1 MSCYRTTIRA
11 GEEKECMELLVVT
24 LAHTLPGR
32 DADVLARIRLISDT
46 VRNAPGMITARFYRS
61 REHGSYYFMLTTW
74 EDEGCWQKAQERYN
88 PKHLLLASASELLST
103 SPEQWWMQYLW
114 GYSRPADPPL
124 LAAAHVATI
133 RSDQVELAQRGWI
146 EGLRRQVVQPV
157 LAFAFLAR
165 GANEDVLLP
174 HMASTSNNNITDGI
188 LSQQSTLFLNLL
200 SWPGEREREAFYA
213 DQAYQAVGHFLNNI
227 GAVQVLSLDPL

>member
-1 MSCYRTTIRA
+1 MSCYRTTICIR
-11 GEEKECMELLVVT
+11 EDNENMELLIVT

-32 DADVLARIRLISDT
+32 DVDALARIRLIADT
-46 VRNAPGMITARFYRS
+46 VRNAPGMVTARFYRG

-74 EDEGCWQKAQERYN
+74 EDERWWQKAQERYN
-88 PKHLLLASASELLST
+88 PKHLLLASASELLSA

-114 GYSRPADPPL
+114 GYSRPAAPPV

-133 RSDQVELAQRGWI
+133 RSNQVELAQRGWV
-146 EGLRRQVVQPV
+146 EGLRRQAMQPT

-174 HMASTSNNNITDGI
+174 QMAWRRGRWHS
-188 LSQQSTLFLNLL
+188 
-200 SWPGEREREAFYA
+200 P
-213 DQAYQAVGHFLNNI
+213 
-227 GAVQVLSLDPL
+227 

>member
-1 MSCYRTTIRA
+1 MLRCSNLQ
-11 GEEKECMELLVVT
+11 EDDNENMELLVVT

-32 DADVLARIRLISDT
+32 EADALARMRLIADT
-46 VRNAPGMITARFYRS
+46 VRNAPGMNMARFYRG
-61 REHGSYYFMLTTW
+61 REHSSYYFLLTTW
-74 EDEGCWQKAQERYN
+74 EDEKWWQKAQERYN

-114 GYSRPADPPL
+114 GYSRPAAQPM
-124 LAAAHVATI
+124 LAAVHVATI
-133 RSDQVELAQRGWI
+133 RPDQVELGQQGWI
-146 EGLRRQVVQPV
+146 EGLRRQAAQPT

-174 HMASTSNNNITDGI
+174 QIGSTLNDKVIESM
-188 LSQQSTLFLNLL
+188 LSQQGTLFLNLL

-227 GAVQVLSLDPL
+227 GSLQMLSLEPL